1 MNTLS
6 ISNSLAGSF
15 YSKRPWM
22 CHLTVCPLGAFFFF
36 SALSFSS
43 ISMFSFSIREMR
55 VLQRLWSSCNT
66 KQPRDPWA
74 RPHKKQTNGTVHH
87 FLISDPIFFT
97 IPPDPRPVL
106 GWVTQYRDDSC
117 QLLTQYRDELTT
129 DSYQLPLTEWGQ
141 GKKKTESEFLVLI
154 SYCQFPVS
162 TIWRALYHILS
173 FFSLSTAMVEG
184 TVDHGF
190 ENLFRTSEN
199 WGQDL
204 WAEKH
209 WSRPHTNSCLQL
221 TGCSQRPFNA
231 RPQCSCMA
239 TQLVFYMHFYI
250 HKGRVVR
257 VVQICLTAAIAP
269 TY

>member
-1 MNTLS
+1 MGKASQKTDQWHCPPFFDLWPHF
-6 ISNSLAGSF
+6 F
-15 YSKRPWM
+15 YHTAWSP
-22 CHLTVCPLGAFFFF
+22 TSVGLGY
-36 SALSFSS
+36 S
-43 ISMFSFSIREMR
+43 
-55 VLQRLWSSCNT
+55 VQRW
-66 KQPRDPWA
+66 
-74 RPHKKQTNGTVHH
+74 
-87 FLISDPIFFT
+87 
-97 IPPDPRPVL
+97 
-106 GWVTQYRDDSC
+106 
-117 QLLTQYRDELTT
+117 
-129 DSYQLPLTEWGQ
+129 QLPTAYSVQRWVDNWQLPATTNWMGPRE
-141 GKKKTESEFLVLI
+141 KKTESEFLVLI